1 MKIYISCN
9 EKSNYLK
16 NMKKE
21 EIEIVLKSNNP
32 ELAFEWLKNEE
43 DLALLES
50 FSLLIA
56 KTVRKYYFEEM
67 YNNNDQVAKGLDILR
82 SLTPNLNSLDISG
95 CEIEYLD
102 VSQFTK
108 LKYLNASYNN
118 CLRSID
124 GLEKLENLEELY
136 VRSTPSLVNLD
147 VSNLEDLPNIA
158 GLRTE
163 YGMHFGG
170 NISAYEE
177 DWWDNLEYLFEELDL
192 GHLFGSIGILT
203 IDESDFEDGII
214 SNFRWSG
221 PKSIDITTCDKLA
234 VWLGKNKLDIHFS
247 KDSYIWPSDEE
258 VTLALFTSDWTFI
271 TSFTKHRNDFDVECD
286 ECFEAFPFGEMV
298 QMDPDD
304 EFIRSCLDCS
314 ELREE

>member
-1 MKIYISCN
+1 
-9 EKSNYLK
+9 
-16 NMKKE
+16 MKKE
-21 EIEIVLKSNNP
+21 EIDIVLKSDNP
-32 ELAFEWLKNEE
+32 EIAFDWLKNEE
-43 DLALLES
+43 DLALIES
-50 FSLLIA
+50 FSVLISSA
-56 KTVRKYYFEEM
+56 VREYYF
-67 YNNNDQVAKGLDILR
+67 DGISDISKITTGLEILY
-82 SLTPNLNSLDISG
+82 SLTPNLTHLDISG
-95 CEIEYLD
+95 CEIELLD
-102 VSQFTK
+102 VSQFPK

-118 CLRSID
+118 CLRSIE
-124 GLEKLENLEELY
+124 GLDKLENLEELY

-170 NISAYEE
+170 NVAVYEE

-203 IDESDFEDGII
+203 IDESDFEDGNI

-247 KDSYIWPSDEE
+247 QESYIWPSDEE

-271 TSFTKHRNDFDVECD
+271 TSFTKHRDDFDVECD
-286 ECFEAFPFGEMV
+286 ECFETFPFGEMV
-298 QMDPDD
+298 QMDSEN
-304 EFIRSCLDCS
+304 EFIRCCLDCS